1 MSGSREQGLRALL
14 CRVSLFWQLF
24 VSITALLLA
33 AAASWWWLSWQIET
47 EQRARDNARLI
58 ASVINLTRATLRHT
72 PQRFQGDLMIDW
84 VTLEG
89 IAVYP
94 ADFGDEVEP
103 LPDDDP
109 DRALQEE
116 LRRLLGPS
124 TQVGKSWRDQPG
136 LWVYFRLSPDD
147 PRGYW
152 LRFPPERIPRP
163 DPWQWLM
170 LAGVSLGLALLGAF
184 LIARWI
190 SGPLRVLRRAAEM
203 VAAGGQ
209 PTLLPMPASAELAQ
223 LVLAF
228 NTMVERLRMNET
240 ERALIL
246 AGVSHDVRT
255 PLTRLRLALALLP
268 IDEHEAQT
276 LEADLDDI
284 DRIVGQFLDY
294 AKVDALAADETL
306 ELNALVEEVVAKERL
321 RGTPIEWKSD
331 APHVFVRAN
340 RAALRRVLV
349 NLIDNAKKYAG
360 TEHPIEILLSEDAAV
375 PTLTVADRGPGIP
388 EDQLERVLAPFA
400 RTESAM
406 RSGVTGSG
414 LGLAIVKR
422 TIEALGGRLTLANR
436 DGGGLAVTLEL
447 PPAPPPLP
455 NPSSSQD
462 AP

>member
-1 MSGSREQGLRALL
+1 
-14 CRVSLFWQLF
+14 
-24 VSITALLLA
+24 
-33 AAASWWWLSWQIET
+33 
-47 EQRARDNARLI
+47 
-58 ASVINLTRATLRHT
+58 
-72 PQRFQGDLMIDW
+72 
-84 VTLEG
+84 
-89 IAVYP
+89 
-94 ADFGDEVEP
+94 
-103 LPDDDP
+103 
-109 DRALQEE
+109 
-116 LRRLLGPS
+116 
-124 TQVGKSWRDQPG
+124 
-136 LWVYFRLSPDD
+136 
-147 PRGYW
+147 
-152 LRFPPERIPRP
+152 
-163 DPWQWLM
+163 M
-170 LAGVSLGLALLGAF
+170 LAGVILVLALFGAF
-184 LIARWI
+184 VIARWI
-190 SGPLRVLRRAAEM
+190 SGPLRVLRRAAET

-228 NTMVERLRMNET
+228 NTMVERLRLNET

-255 PLTRLRLALALLP
+255 PLTRLRLALAMLA
-268 IDEHEAQT
+268 IDEHEARA

-294 AKVDALAADETL
+294 AKVDALAADETF

-321 RGTPIEWKSD
+321 RGTPIEWNND
-331 APHVFVRAN
+331 APHIFVHAN

-360 TEHPIEILLSEDAAV
+360 TERPIEILLGEDAAA

-414 LGLAIVKR
+414 LGLAIVQR
-422 TIEALGGRLTLANR
+422 TVKALGGRLRLANR

-455 NPSSSQD
+455 APTPSQD
-462 AP
+462 AS